1 MPIIRIGFECL
12 FADATAAVRREQNY
26 MLDVAFEV
34 EGAAKSSP
42 GKRFEVWIWFYLDT
56 AYVWLSEK
64 TGIPT

>member
-1 MPIIRIGFECL
+1 
-12 FADATAAVRREQNY
+12 

-42 GKRFEVWIWFYLDT
+42 GKRFEVWIWFYHDT

-64 TGIPT
+64 NGIPT